1 MLVKTVSKYTVSLEN
16 FKSPVLA
23 TVSKSARQEARSS
36 IIPRI
41 KTEAMERISY
51 FFLVKITIN

>member
-41 KTEAMERISY
+41 NTEAMERISY
-51 FFLVKITIN
+51 FFFW